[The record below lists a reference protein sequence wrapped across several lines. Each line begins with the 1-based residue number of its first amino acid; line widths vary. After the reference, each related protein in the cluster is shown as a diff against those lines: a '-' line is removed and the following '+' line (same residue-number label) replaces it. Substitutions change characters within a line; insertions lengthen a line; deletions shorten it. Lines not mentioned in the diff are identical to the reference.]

1 MAATSTTTPYLLNK
15 GELLSTA
22 NETTSTMERT
32 FYKLNIEG
40 IVYLVDPQSSKAYLY
55 DLSDLTEIGK
65 VIWTDSKQD
74 PKMELLSNWSEILAA
89 KLELSRK
96 VTVA

>member
-1 MAATSTTTPYLLNK
+1 
-15 GELLSTA
+15 
-22 NETTSTMERT
+22 MERT

-65 VIWTDSKQD
+65 VIWTDPKQD